1 MNYLKVLSPITVFA
15 ICSAFSSTVL
25 ASTAPSIGGVAK
37 ITVTVNEGGIINAGG
52 GAGTSGAIAKQ
63 AVGSVLSGTISGG
76 LTDTVTVTKGGIIN
90 VGGSAGMGAV
100 TACQSVGTVG
110 SDCN

>member
-1 MNYLKVLSPITVFA
+1 
-15 ICSAFSSTVL
+15 
-25 ASTAPSIGGVAK
+25 
-37 ITVTVNEGGIINAGG
+37 
-52 GAGTSGAIAKQ
+52 
-63 AVGSVLSGTISGG
+63 
-76 LTDTVTVTKGGIIN
+76 VTVTKGGIIN